1 MPISREHPSL
11 TNSKS
16 MSQKLKGREVFL
28 LTAYII
34 DSKHKEIFLL
44 VGNILNDGST
54 VYWLC
59 PLTSL
64 ALSSPLLHGM

>member
-1 MPISREHPSL
+1 MQHLFELSASSYTSL
-11 TNSKS
+11 NYY
-16 MSQKLKGREVFL
+16 LKHTFVL
-28 LTAYII
+28 V